1 SEEATTINA
10 PVMITRRAV
19 SLDRIGRHGSR
30 LARALHRLENIL
42 LLPARRP
49 LALEGRLLWHGPLRC
64 GERDLRLRAGNLAG
78 KRAAHLAQPQ
88 ATGALTVPG
97 GRGVGG
103 VRGAAAKLLA
113 VGPELRRASEP
124 LRVDKER
131 ELDLLV
137 LPLAEV
143 YELRVLA

>member
-1 SEEATTINA
+1 
-10 PVMITRRAV
+10 M
-19 SLDRIGRHGSR
+19 
-30 LARALHRLENIL
+30 
-42 LLPARRP
+42 
-49 LALEGRLLWHGPLRC
+49 
-64 GERDLRLRAGNLAG
+64 
-78 KRAAHLAQPQ
+78 
-88 ATGALTVPG
+88 GALTVPG

-103 VRGAAAKLLA
+103 VRSAAAKLLA

-143 YELRVLA
+143 YELRVLAVRTLHAALLVQHGVGLLTLGDDQRHPRGHADVVLFDVEVLAALAAAVVLPGLHGERL